1 MVGRGTSAI
10 GLLLLAGCAQDPLAR
25 ANVYPGLVAVE
36 APAGELTPVMFSADD
51 APARQGLLYVAMYD
65 AAVAGQNAG
74 LARGSGD
81 VAEIETKVGEVLYAI
96 EPEVAPAW
104 PAKTTGIVE
113 VWAGTG
119 YGLRRAV
126 QGMIAEIT
134 AALENGTASAALR
147 TNGPRA
153 IRCAENTLARAD
165 HTAALAQRV
174 LAAAPDAELDPM
186 LRELEEV
193 ATALNNGVP
202 SPDDQGCGL
211 QQAYLYLSRVGLY
224 VAEG

>member
-1 MVGRGTSAI
+1 
-10 GLLLLAGCAQDPLAR
+10 
-25 ANVYPGLVAVE
+25 
-36 APAGELTPVMFSADD
+36 
-51 APARQGLLYVAMYD
+51 
-65 AAVAGQNAG
+65 
-74 LARGSGD
+74 
-81 VAEIETKVGEVLYAI
+81 
-96 EPEVAPAW
+96 
-104 PAKTTGIVE
+104 
-113 VWAGTG
+113 

-134 AALENGTASAALR
+134 AALEDGTASAALR

-165 HTAALAQRV
+165 QTAALAQRV